1 MLGGLLLLGTI
12 VGLIVLW
19 IRVLRRPGSA
29 LPHCR
34 ACGYP
39 ARGLSTFQC
48 PECGSDLREVGI
60 TTGADK
66 ALGLGAFL
74 LAWTLLLIFPAA
86 LFTQVVLQELAPHRQ
101 HVEARLDLRPQS
113 GAGYTVAIQATVTRS
128 GRGHGGYFSTS
139 SGPPTPVGRPAQ
151 VVVTMNRWPPGV
163 APDAVSVELTNAGR
177 TVTLTHDPATDV
189 TRMSGISGQSPGAAP
204 LSAERIRSLFE
215 HTGLDTNDPE
225 RRVEAEALHDILT
238 AVAAGLPRFTT
249 DRYAVGRHITGGGTQ
264 DAAWGWGMGLFWLVV
279 YAAGIVIF
287 VRRRR
292 RLITPMAHA

>member
-19 IRVLRRPGSA
+19 IRVFRRAGSA

-39 ARGLSTFQC
+39 ARGVSTFQC

-60 TTGADK
+60 ATAADK

-74 LAWTLLLIFPAA
+74 LAWTLSLILPAFW
-86 LFTQVVLQELAPHRQ
+86 LTDVVLLELAPRRQ
-101 HVEARLDLRPQS
+101 HVEARLDLLPQT
-113 GAGYTVAIQATVTRS
+113 GARYTATIDARVTHTV
-128 GRGHGGYFSTS
+128 RGHGGNFSTH
-139 SGPPTPVGRPAQ
+139 SGPPNPSGRPAPI
-151 VVVTMNRWPPGV
+151 VVTMDRWPPGV
-163 APDAVSVELTNAGR
+163 APDVLEVELMYGGG
-177 TVTLTHDPATDV
+177 TVTLTHNPATDV
-189 TRMSGISGQSPGAAP
+189 TRMSGVRGQTPGAAP

-225 RRVEAEALHDILT
+225 RRVEAEALHDILN
-238 AVAAGLPRFTT
+238 AVAAGSPRFTT
-249 DRYAVGRHITGGGTQ
+249 DRYAVGRHITGRATQ
-264 DAAWGWGMGLFWLVV
+264 DAASGWGMGLFWLVV
-279 YAAGIVIF
+279 YGAGIVIF

-292 RLITPMAHA
+292 RLTTPMAHR